1 MSNRTNEE
9 HEDPPSQRPRIL
21 LTNDDGLRA
30 EGIAAMYRGLVSFGD
45 VSVVAPESVQSAT
58 GHGVTLH
65 YPLLTRKVN
74 LADSDAVGIAV
85 DGRPAD
91 CVKLALTQL
100 TPDVEL
106 VVSGINMGANVG
118 VDVFY
123 SGTVAAA
130 VEGAFLGKPAIAV
143 SHHLSE
149 RVQTSFDWAAALAMR
164 VISGLWSA
172 GEPRP
177 GQVINVNIP
186 ALADGEEPSGVKVV
200 PQCIRPWADR
210 YERRLDPEG
219 REYFWNTAKFSL
231 ARSEGENDV
240 VALRERF
247 ITVTPLHFD
256 LTARERIDNLWRALS
271 GQTMR
276 SGTV

>member
-1 MSNRTNEE
+1 MSHRTD
-9 HEDPPSQRPRIL
+9 EDQSELGGRRPRVL
-21 LTNDDGLRA
+21 LTNDDGIRA
-30 EGIAAMYRGLVSFGD
+30 EGIAAMYRQLTGFGD
-45 VSVVAPESVQSAT
+45 VRVVAPETVQSAT

-65 YPLLTRKVN
+65 NPLLTRRVS
-74 LADSDAVGIAV
+74 LADSDETGIAV

-91 CVKLALTQL
+91 CVKLALSHF

-106 VVSGINMGANVG
+106 VISGINQGANVG

-149 RVQTSFDWAAALAMR
+149 EVETSYDWAAALAMR
-164 VISGLWSA
+164 VIRRLWAS
-172 GEPRP
+172 GEPKA
-177 GQVINVNIP
+177 GQVVNINVPSLPEGQEP
-186 ALADGEEPSGVKVV
+186 AGVKVV
-200 PQCIRPWADR
+200 PQCIRPWSDQ
-210 YERRLDPEG
+210 YERRHSPEG
-219 REYFWNTAKFSL
+219 REYFWNAAKFTLS
-231 ARSEGENDV
+231 RSEGENDV

-256 LTARERIDNLWRALS
+256 LTARERLEDLWRAIAP
-271 GQTMR
+271 R
-276 SGTV
+276 

>member
-1 MSNRTNEE
+1 MDHPT
-9 HEDPPSQRPRIL
+9 RPRIL

-30 EGIAAMYRGLVSFGD
+30 EGIAAMYRKLAEFGD
-45 VSVVAPESVQSAT
+45 VEVVAPETVQSAT

-65 YPLLTRKVN
+65 YPLLTKRER
-74 LADSDAVGIAV
+74 LAGLEVVGTTV

-91 CVKLALTQL
+91 CVKLAISQL
-100 TPDVEL
+100 TPEVDL

-130 VEGAFLGKPAIAV
+130 VEGAFLGKAAIAV
-143 SHHLSE
+143 SHHLTE
-149 RVQTSFDWAAALAMR
+149 RVKTSYDWAATLAMR
-164 VISGLWSA
+164 VIAQLWQH
-172 GEPRP
+172 GQPRP

-186 ALADGEEPSGVKVV
+186 ALADGEEPAGVKVV
-200 PQCIRPWADR
+200 SQCVRPWSDK
-210 YERRLDPEG
+210 YERRLDPDG
-219 REYFWNTAKFSL
+219 RPYYWNMAKFTL

-240 VALRERF
+240 VALRERY

-256 LTARERIDNLWRALS
+256 LTARERLDNLWRALA
-271 GQTMR
+271 
-276 SGTV
+276 